1 LNPSGEAGKMTLTTT
16 YRCVVLCHQDG
27 QRPFS
32 AAVRGAG
39 AGGFGIDLQPVPG
52 RPCPQMK
59 LLGKNE

>member
-1 LNPSGEAGKMTLTTT
+1 MMLTTT
-16 YRCVVLCHQDG
+16 YRCAVLCHQDG

-32 AAVRGAG
+32 AAVGGAG